1 MMDLDYDSEHEE
13 FHTNRAVLME
23 ELTKYGSSED
33 SGSEDEPVP
42 FTTTFKPE
50 VFWARLLDGKRRRIR
65 GKQTWYE
72 IVDVMPQKKRRG
84 EDEPPPAKPRF
95 RLRRRV
101 EPARAEPPRADPP
114 RAEPPPAKPLAPR
127 AEPARAEP
135 ARAEPPRAD
144 PRADPR
150 AELRELIV
158 ELEHAR
164 AEPPRAEP
172 AHEVLDDSSHD
183 ELPELVGVDSS
194 DDEMPA
200 DVYSDDEVL
209 LMEAAAVAPRVVA
222 APAVY
227 ISDDEVS
234 DDSDDKDEIKR
245 VRHRASDA
253 HGAKRG
259 LSGHEFRKM
268 ARLGLPIFM
277 MNILLFLFGS
287 SQTINSRNLYNIEF
301 FVGVSAIQ
309 RAALDLQL
317 ASCRYDIIFNQDS
330 NDVNSLVG
338 FLTAVQLCRRL
349 KKGALA
355 HFATVCSTW
364 VWISRSSTK
373 RSVTCPLSEKP
384 TECVKQANKM
394 VGRCTLLMILVMAL
408 EGIWILE
415 QPSSSLMCLHPRLK
429 AFKNRIEERSLV
441 ARCWWHCH
449 TWMGMYGGESPKATR
464 LWSCSPL
471 VMKLHRKLD
480 RSLDWAPEVTAS
492 IAPDGG
498 VTGNRDAMKES
509 QAYPEAYGK
518 AVGQL
523 VSESR
528 RDQNDDGESDTDS
541 DASPTFDADVWSD
554 VDSQEIC
561 EALSIPCHVLQ

>member
-1 MMDLDYDSEHEE
+1 MMDFDYDSEHEE
-13 FHTNRAVLME
+13 FHTNRALLME

-50 VFWARLLDGKRRRIR
+50 VFWSRLLDGKRRRIR

-72 IVDVMPQKKRRG
+72 IVDVMPQKKRIG
-84 EDEPPPAKPRF
+84 EDEPPPAKPRT
-95 RLRRRV
+95 RLRR
-101 EPARAEPPRADPP
+101 
-114 RAEPPPAKPLAPR
+114 LSPR

-144 PRADPR
+144 PRAEP
-150 AELRELIV
+150 
-158 ELEHAR
+158 AR
-164 AEPPRAEP
+164 AEPPRADPRAEP
-172 AHEVLDDSSHD
+172 AHEVLDDSSDD
-183 ELPELVGVDSS
+183 ELPELRIDSS

-209 LMEAAAVAPRVVA
+209 LMEAAVVAPRVVA

-259 LSGHEFRKM
+259 LTGREFRKM

-287 SQTINSRNLYNIEF
+287 SQTINSRNLDNIEF
-301 FVGVSAIQ
+301 FAGVSAIH

-330 NDVNSLVG
+330 NDVNSLAG

-441 ARCWWHCH
+441 NRCWWHCH

-528 RDQNDDGESDTDS
+528 RDQNDESDTDS
-541 DASPTFDADVWSD
+541 DANSDATPTFDADVWSD

-561 EALSIPCHVLQ
+561 EALSIPCHVLL